1 VNVYKRND
9 GEDIMYKKNLTQG
22 YIKFVI
28 KQKIFTG
35 AEEITV
41 IMQE

>member
-1 VNVYKRND
+1 VNVYKHND
-9 GEDIMYKKNLTQG
+9 GEDIRYKKNLTQD

-35 AEEITV
+35 AEKITV
-41 IMQE
+41 IIE